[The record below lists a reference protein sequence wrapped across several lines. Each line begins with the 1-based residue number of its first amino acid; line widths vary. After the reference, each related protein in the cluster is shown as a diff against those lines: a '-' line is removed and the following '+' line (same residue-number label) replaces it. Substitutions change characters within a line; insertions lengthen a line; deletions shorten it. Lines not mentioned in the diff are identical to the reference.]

1 MAVMPDLVVIWMAEK
16 MDPLTEERDL
26 GLELELMLDC

>member
-16 MDPLTEERDL
+16 MDPLTEERETEDWNWN
-26 GLELELMLDC
+26 